1 MLSNQ
6 RLTWEKKLKRFPANN
21 GSAFIKENWK
31 KNFFFFSWRNKDHH
45 FIFQNSASYDT
56 NDTVWI
62 HPWVQIQE
70 SVPQKDFCK
79 LAQLFFC
86 RLLQNRSYYC
96 KSHHSGLSV
105 QMLSFDNSKYYVS
118 KDDIEIVEVTYISL
132 GYIFK

>member
-1 MLSNQ
+1 MGKKIKKISRKQWISIYKRKL
-6 RLTWEKKLKRFPANN
+6 EKK
-21 GSAFIKENWK
+21 
-31 KNFFFFSWRNKDHH
+31 FFFFSWRNKDHH

-70 SVPQKDFCK
+70 SLPQKDFCK

-96 KSHHSGLSV
+96 KSRHSGLSV

>member
-1 MLSNQ
+1 MGKKIKKIFRKQWISIYKRKL
-6 RLTWEKKLKRFPANN
+6 EKK
-21 GSAFIKENWK
+21 
-31 KNFFFFSWRNKDHH
+31 FFFFSWRNKDHH

-96 KSHHSGLSV
+96 KSRHSGLSV

-118 KDDIEIVEVTYISL
+118 KDDIEIVEITYISL

>member
-1 MLSNQ
+1 MGKKIKKIFRKQWISIYKRKL
-6 RLTWEKKLKRFPANN
+6 EKK
-21 GSAFIKENWK
+21 
-31 KNFFFFSWRNKDHH
+31 FFFFSWRNKDHH

-96 KSHHSGLSV
+96 KSRHSGLSV

>member
-1 MLSNQ
+1 MGKKIKKISRKQWISIYKRKL
-6 RLTWEKKLKRFPANN
+6 EKK
-21 GSAFIKENWK
+21 
-31 KNFFFFSWRNKDHH
+31 FFFFSWRNKDHH

-62 HPWVQIQE
+62 HLWVQIQE

-96 KSHHSGLSV
+96 KSRHSGLSV

>member
-1 MLSNQ
+1 MGKKIKKISRKQWISIYKRKL
-6 RLTWEKKLKRFPANN
+6 EKK
-21 GSAFIKENWK
+21 I
-31 KNFFFFSWRNKDHH
+31 FFFSWRNKDHH

-96 KSHHSGLSV
+96 KSRHSGLSV

>member
-1 MLSNQ
+1 MGKKIKKISRKQWISIYKRKL
-6 RLTWEKKLKRFPANN
+6 EKK
-21 GSAFIKENWK
+21 
-31 KNFFFFSWRNKDHH
+31 FFFFSWRNKDHH

-96 KSHHSGLSV
+96 KSRHSGLSV

>member
-1 MLSNQ
+1 MGKKIKKISRKQWISIYKRKL
-6 RLTWEKKLKRFPANN
+6 EKK
-21 GSAFIKENWK
+21 I
-31 KNFFFFSWRNKDHH
+31 FFFSWRNKDHH

-86 RLLQNRSYYC
+86 HLLQNRSYYC
-96 KSHHSGLSV
+96 KSRHSGLSV